1 MPLYIPLLAV
11 IITNFFLTFYLLN
24 RYSNFGRQNLLI
36 TISVFISWFFS
47 FNVVFILPL
56 DITSTIYNQ
65 CIIRNNITNNGTDYI
80 GNNQTTSIISNIS
93 SPLPLS
99 FDHHNFTQIGN
110 NLTASNDSS
119 QIKSNNESQQSTFIC
134 AKPWSYVP
142 KNVLQNLWKFI
153 YWSSQ
158 LLTWIILPIFQSYSM
173 SGEFTVWKKI
183 ESSLKENL
191 KYYCLFGFLFLIF
204 LFYYATK
211 QRLTMESLKIF
222 CISASNT
229 FGLFLL
235 LILLSYGLVDIP
247 RNFLKNYQC
256 NHQYKLNYL
265 YFRIGKINE
274 EKYETNCQLEDLLD
288 ELRAYYVKISKENG
302 YHYLMNKLQIIID
315 KCPESFRNELNESS
329 IDLDL
334 NFELNEKRLVS
345 LNSKINKAMQTSH
358 RTEVQYQMLI
368 KQAIHLEEIIK
379 ELNDDENSSLK
390 ASSSLNNVSRIE
402 RWLIRNVPNVE
413 FLLQHKHIIV
423 YKIFFLVFGYLFAL
437 FSISIVWSEFTFSIK
452 SIPISIFAL
461 IINLIDYNY
470 FWIELFSML
479 SIAYL
484 SCCCYYT
491 IFKIRIFNYYYLS
504 KHQQTDEYSL
514 IFSGML
520 LCRLASPLCLNFLS
534 LIHFDS
540 HVSTE
545 SIEEE
550 TSFTQIMGHL
560 DTISYISDYIFIY
573 LPLFMSVFCVAI
585 LFKLDMKLFSYF
597 GFGQYSLFDEISQEY
612 LLEGEKLVKREQRK
626 QRSSMA
632 TGSSSNVSGGG
643 VKKTKF
649 GKRDV
654 NSNLNRT
661 ASREKLLPDEPTL
674 IKDQDQEQQQQQN
687 IVDIERNLFDDI

>member
-1 MPLYIPLLAV
+1 MALYIPLLAV

-56 DITSTIYNQ
+56 DITSVCNFICNQ
-65 CIIRNNITNNGTDYI
+65 NHLQPMYLRNNITNNGTDYI
-80 GNNQTTSIISNIS
+80 GNNQTTTPTISNIS
-93 SPLPLS
+93 LPLS
-99 FDHHNFTQIGN
+99 LDHHNFTQIGH
-110 NLTASNDSS
+110 NLTASNNSS
-119 QIKSNNESQQSTFIC
+119 QIKSNNESQSQQKPTFIC

-247 RNFLKNYQC
+247 RHFLKNYQC

-274 EKYETNCQLEDLLD
+274 EKYEANCQLEDLLD
-288 ELRAYYVKISKENG
+288 ELRSYYVKISKENG
-302 YHYLMNKLQIIID
+302 SRYLMNKLQIIID

-345 LNSKINKAMQTSH
+345 LNSKINKALQTSH
-358 RTEVQYQMLI
+358 RTEVQYRMLI

-379 ELNDDENSSLK
+379 ELNDDENSS
-390 ASSSLNNVSRIE
+390 
-402 RWLIRNVPNVE
+402 
-413 FLLQHKHIIV
+413 
-423 YKIFFLVFGYLFAL
+423 
-437 FSISIVWSEFTFSIK
+437 
-452 SIPISIFAL
+452 
-461 IINLIDYNY
+461 
-470 FWIELFSML
+470 
-479 SIAYL
+479 
-484 SCCCYYT
+484 
-491 IFKIRIFNYYYLS
+491 
-504 KHQQTDEYSL
+504 
-514 IFSGML
+514 
-520 LCRLASPLCLNFLS
+520 
-534 LIHFDS
+534 
-540 HVSTE
+540 
-545 SIEEE
+545 
-550 TSFTQIMGHL
+550 
-560 DTISYISDYIFIY
+560 
-573 LPLFMSVFCVAI
+573 
-585 LFKLDMKLFSYF
+585 
-597 GFGQYSLFDEISQEY
+597 
-612 LLEGEKLVKREQRK
+612 
-626 QRSSMA
+626 
-632 TGSSSNVSGGG
+632 
-643 VKKTKF
+643 
-649 GKRDV
+649 
-654 NSNLNRT
+654 
-661 ASREKLLPDEPTL
+661 
-674 IKDQDQEQQQQQN
+674 
-687 IVDIERNLFDDI
+687 

>member
-1 MPLYIPLLAV
+1 MLYIPLLAV

-47 FNVVFILPL
+47 FNVIFILPL

-65 CIIRNNITNNGTDYI
+65 CIIRSNIIIDHHNGTINYI
-80 GNNQTTSIISNIS
+80 NNTNINKFSNIS
-93 SPLPLS
+93 SS
-99 FDHHNFTQIGN
+99 STYGHNFIIN
-110 NLTASNDSS
+110 NITESS
-119 QIKSNNESQQSTFIC
+119 QTLQSLNINSQINNNNNSNNQSLCT
-134 AKPWSYVP
+134 KPWSYVP
-142 KNVLQNLWKFI
+142 KNVLKNLWKFI

-191 KYYCLFGFLFLIF
+191 KYYCCFGFLFLIF
-204 LFYYATK
+204 LFYYASK
-211 QRLTMESLKIF
+211 ERLTFESLKIF

-235 LILLSYGLVDIP
+235 LILLGYGLVDIP
-247 RNFLKNYQC
+247 RNCLKNYHC

-265 YFRIGKINE
+265 YFRIGKLNE
-274 EKYETNCQLEDLLD
+274 EKYEANCHLEDLLD

-302 YHYLMNKLQIIID
+302 YRYLMRKLQIIIE
-315 KCPESFRNELNESS
+315 KCPESFRNDLNET
-329 IDLDL
+329 IECDL
-334 NFELNEKRLVS
+334 NFELNEKRLVN
-345 LNSKINKAMQTSH
+345 LNSKIKKAIQTSH
-358 RTEVQYQMLI
+358 RTEVQYSMLI
-368 KQAIHLEEIIK
+368 QQAIRYDGIIE
-379 ELNDDENSSLK
+379 ELNNNNTHKTNIGLSDDFSN
-390 ASSSLNNVSRIE
+390 IE
-402 RWLIRNVPNVE
+402 RWLLEHVPKFE
-413 FLLQHKHIIV
+413 FLLRRKHVII
-423 YKIFFLVFGYLFAL
+423 YKIFFLIFGYLFTF
-437 FSISIVWSEFTFSIK
+437 FSVVIIWSEFTFSIK

-461 IINLIDYNY
+461 IIKLIDYNY

-540 HVSTE
+540 HISNE
-545 SIEEE
+545 SIEVE
-550 TSFTQIMGHL
+550 TSFTEIMGHM

-573 LPLFMSVFCVAI
+573 LPLFMSIFC
-585 LFKLDMKLFSYF
+585 
-597 GFGQYSLFDEISQEY
+597 
-612 LLEGEKLVKREQRK
+612 
-626 QRSSMA
+626 
-632 TGSSSNVSGGG
+632 
-643 VKKTKF
+643 
-649 GKRDV
+649 
-654 NSNLNRT
+654 
-661 ASREKLLPDEPTL
+661 
-674 IKDQDQEQQQQQN
+674 
-687 IVDIERNLFDDI
+687 